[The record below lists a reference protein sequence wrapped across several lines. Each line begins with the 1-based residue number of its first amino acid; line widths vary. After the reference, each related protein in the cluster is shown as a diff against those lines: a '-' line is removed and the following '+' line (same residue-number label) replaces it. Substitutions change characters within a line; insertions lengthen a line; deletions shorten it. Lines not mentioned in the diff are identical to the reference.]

1 MAYAATAPAERS
13 SAITRTAA
21 AVSLGAA
28 ALSLVDL
35 VVLHVV
41 RPDLP
46 PGSHV
51 LSEYAIGYEPLG
63 IASFALQAI
72 ACLGLA
78 VALIGSATTTGVRV
92 GTALMALAGIGLGL
106 AAFFPMDALTTP
118 AGQETFSGTMHG
130 VSALIGIPSIIAATL
145 LLSYALRKRTAW
157 QASGGRLMALAHL
170 TWLGL
175 AIMVACMGLMLGA
188 GVTAAGDVVGW
199 GNRLL
204 VVAYSLWVALAA
216 FPLLKTR

>member
-1 MAYAATAPAERS
+1 MTYVATSPMTDTS
-13 SAITRTAA
+13 PLVRTAA

-28 ALSLVDL
+28 VLSLVDL
-35 VVLHVV
+35 IALHVV
-41 RPDLP
+41 RPDLA
-46 PGSHV
+46 PGGHV

-78 VALIGSATTTGVRV
+78 VALLKPATTPGVRI
-92 GTALMALAGIGLGL
+92 GTALIALAGIGLGL
-106 AAFFPMDALTTP
+106 AAIFPMDPLTTP

-145 LLSYALRKRTAW
+145 VLSYALRRRPAW
-157 QASGGRLMALAHL
+157 QASGGRLVALAHL

-175 AIMVACMGLMLGA
+175 AIMVACMALMLGA
-188 GVTAAGDVVGW
+188 GVAAAGEVVGW

-216 FPLLKTR
+216 APLLKAR